1 MIFCVHICKT
11 FAGLESG
18 DNSVKFLQH
27 CTFLKMAH
35 SQPLFPYFRIFYLN
49 LQWVG
54 RWWDSNRRSLVLEA
68 VALPTEPPPLP
79 HKTVLKRIVKIVETI
94 SNPEQ
99 PAIGENLLENL
110 IRTQISALI
119 LSPIIGAA
127 SNWSQS
133 D

>member
-1 MIFCVHICKT
+1 MYFFKDGPFPATFSIFSS
-11 FAGLESG
+11 L
-18 DNSVKFLQH
+18 
-27 CTFLKMAH
+27 
-35 SQPLFPYFRIFYLN
+35 YLN
-49 LQWVG
+49 LQLVG

-99 PAIGENLLENL
+99 PAVGANLLENL

-127 SNWSQS
+127 SNWFQS